1 MHKMISNIFLTV
13 ISLPLALSCDAL
25 SEKVWSTPPAIFPEE
40 VKGISVKAGE
50 TADLYRMLFPSGG
63 ESDIS
68 YQTENPDIISV
79 DDDGTVTGIAPGYTA
94 ITVTTARNTY
104 RIQAHVRDR
113 IYMQMLDALT
123 KPIAASYSPAYDTL
137 AVARGETATLQL
149 LVFADDGAD
158 NPKPELV
165 SFAPEGTEGIIINPE
180 MHWERYV
187 KCSPLWHSWAGGAPS
202 DEIIA
207 DTYPDPLMPLDK
219 WDVRIA
225 PGQYVPLWVEFHIPH
240 SAAPGLYRGEMKVS
254 SGTESG
260 TYIFFVR
267 IYNVDLPEK
276 QGLKVVNWMSG
287 NLSAM
292 NDGNGVDMYL
302 RYDLVMNSIIPVIRE
317 YGQNSFQLM
326 YANMSACSRWIE
338 TDPETEKQKLIFDF
352 NWFEKEIG
360 MFLEACPELQ
370 MLHAQPISSG
380 NRSTGEIRLSGLILD
395 GDGKITVDDSNGIPL
410 KGYPVFDEVPREV
423 EMLLG
428 AYFSQL
434 QEYLASHKLPDGR
447 TWLDIYTQS
456 IADEPT
462 DIIAPAWNA
471 IAGCIKKYAPGIKF
485 MEPIETDKIEPD
497 LLDYP
502 CPTLGAIAGN
512 PARGNQIQYM
522 YTCMQPQGDY
532 ANRFIRMPL
541 IKTRITH
548 WVNYRYDAVGYLHWG
563 LTYWDGADNRP
574 YDDAAGVYPGGDMY
588 IVYPG
593 YREIYPSIRLSA
605 MRDGINDY
613 DLLKM
618 VEEISPD
625 MADEFCGR
633 VVQNNATYNTDVAS
647 FRQLRKEILEY
658 LESH

>member
-13 ISLPLALSCDAL
+13 VSLPLALSCDAL

-123 KPIAASYSPAYDTL
+123 KPVAASYSPAYDTL

-165 SFAPEGTEGIIINPE
+165 SFAPDGTEGIIINPE

-187 KCSPLWHSWAGGAPS
+187 KCSPKWDSWAGGAPS

-276 QGLKVVNWMSG
+276 QGMKVVNWI
-287 NLSAM
+287 NNDLTTM
-292 NDGNGVDMYL
+292 NNGEAVDMYL
-302 RYDLVMNSIIPVIRE
+302 RYDLVENNIVPVIRE
-317 YGQNSFQLM
+317 YGQNCFQLL
-326 YANMSACSRWIE
+326 YANMSNTPKWIE
-338 TDPETEKQKLIFDF
+338 TVPGTGEQKPMFDF
-352 NWFEKEIG
+352 QYFEREFNL
-360 MFLEACPELQ
+360 FLRACPDLQ
-370 MLHAQPISSG
+370 MIHGTVLSSG
-380 NRSTGEIRLSGLILD
+380 NRSTGEIRMSGFILD
-395 GDGKITVDDSNGIPL
+395 GDGKITVTDPNIPSFQ
-410 KGYPVFDEVPREV
+410 GYPIFDEVPREV
-423 EMLLG
+423 DMFLG

-434 QEYLASHKLPDGR
+434 EDFLASHTLPDGR

-471 IAGCIKKYAPGIKF
+471 LAGCIKKWAPGIKLL
-485 MEPIETDKIEPD
+485 EPIETDLIDPE

-512 PARGNQIQYM
+512 PARGNQTQYM
-522 YTCMQPQGDY
+522 YTCVQPQGDY

-541 IKTRITH
+541 IKTRIIH
-548 WVNYRYDAVGYLHWG
+548 WVNYRYNASGYLHWG
-563 LTYWDGADNRP
+563 LCYWEGTGNLP
-574 YDDAAGVYPGGDMY
+574 YEDAAGDYPGGDMY

-593 YREIYPSIRLSA
+593 YHEIYPSIRLSA

-618 VEEISPD
+618 VEEISPE

-647 FRQLRKEILEY
+647 FRKLRKDILEY